1 MKKFLLTTVPKTGTM
16 FVCQILNVLTGK
28 TFPYNEIHLFSN
40 KKNNNSFTL
49 FSGLDNLNVTSENE
63 EFKKYFKK
71 LDLNNS
77 FYFWHTPYS
86 ENLKTFLNNNN
97 IIPII
102 IKRDLRNIII
112 SQIKYINKIPIL
124 ISDSYFNLPANFNC
138 LNINKKIDILLS
150 NKRFIKNIHS
160 FVNWFTYE
168 NSIILNFE
176 NLTNYNMIEHE
187 LQKITNG
194 LNINMTTHLIDKVK
208 SLLCKHTPLVNE
220 RTQINMN
227 TFSGELSDW
236 KLIYNDN
243 NKQNFKNVFGKL
255 LIDWDYEKNNLW

>member
-1 MKKFLLTTVPKTGTM
+1 MKDFILTTVPKTGTM
-16 FVCQILNVLTGK
+16 YVCQILNVLTGK
-28 TFPYNEIHLFSN
+28 TFPYNNTILFSN
-40 KKNNNSFTL
+40 KKNNNSLTL
-49 FSGLDNLNVTSENE
+49 FSGLNNFNVTSENE
-63 EFKKYFKK
+63 EFKKYLKK
-71 LDLNNS
+71 LDSNNS

-86 ENLKTFLNNNN
+86 ENLKIFLNNNN

-112 SQIKYINKIPIL
+112 SQIKYINKIPIF
-124 ISDSYFNLPANFNC
+124 ISDSYFNLPDNFNN

-176 NLTNYNMIEHE
+176 NLTNFKMIEYE

-194 LNINMTTHLIDKVK
+194 LNIDITTRLIAKVK
-208 SLLCKHTPLVNE
+208 SLILKKKNKNE
-220 RTQINMN
+220 QINDD
-227 TFSGELSDW
+227 TFSGELSNW

-255 LIDWDYEKNNLW
+255 LIDWGYEKNNLW